1 METAPEPGSLA
12 VVRGFVNT
20 LEVEDGADM
29 VADPRALG
37 RWLVASGLLH
47 SRARVTGADLRRAV
61 ELREAVRVML
71 LANNGVTGDVQGAL
85 AVLDGVA
92 LRAGVGVRFG
102 QGTAELG
109 VSAGGVEA
117 ALGHIVAAVGEA
129 MLVGTWPRLK
139 ACRAGNCAWAF
150 WDGARNRSRTWC
162 SMAVCG
168 NRTKA
173 REFRRRRRA
182 A

>member
-1 METAPEPGSLA
+1 MQTAPEPGSLA
-12 VVRGFVNT
+12 FVRGFVNT
-20 LEVEDGADM
+20 LGVEDGAD
-29 VADPRALG
+29 VLADPLALG
-37 RWLVASGLLH
+37 RWLVEAGLFH

-61 ELREAVRVML
+61 ELREALRVLL
-71 LANNGVTGDVQGAL
+71 LANNGLMGDVDCAL
-85 AVLDGVA
+85 AVLDSVA
-92 LRAGVGVRFG
+92 GRAAVCVRFG
-102 QGTAELG
+102 QGTAELRASAHG
-109 VSAGGVEA
+109 VDA